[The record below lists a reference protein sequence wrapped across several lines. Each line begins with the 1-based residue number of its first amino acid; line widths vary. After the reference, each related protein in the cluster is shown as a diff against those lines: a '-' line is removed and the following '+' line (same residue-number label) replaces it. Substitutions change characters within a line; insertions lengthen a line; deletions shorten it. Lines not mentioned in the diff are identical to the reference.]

1 MGSLSLPAGKKVGY
15 ARDGSAFLGAT
26 QDYSGVYRFNSV
38 WKLFQGQKLD
48 VFSIH
53 QRIRALQTKFIEK
66 LPVTFLSRHNLKP
79 LYPTELSWHGH
90 FLTFEAPHADS
101 ALKLQAKLSQ
111 ANIIVDC
118 RGSRVRFG
126 FGLYHDLADVTELC
140 RRLEE
145 VAENL

>member
-1 MGSLSLPAGKKVGY
+1 M
-15 ARDGSAFLGAT
+15 
-26 QDYSGVYRFNSV
+26 Q
-38 WKLFQGQKLD
+38 
-48 VFSIH
+48 I
-53 QRIRALQTKFIEK
+53 KFIEK
-66 LPVTFLSRHNLKP
+66 LPFTFLSRHNLKP
-79 LYPTELSWHGH
+79 LYPKELSWHGH
-90 FLTFEAPHADS
+90 FLTFEAPNADS
-101 ALKLQAKLSQ
+101 ALKLQDKLSQ